1 MNQENTGK
9 VANTSDINVVPF
21 KTRIRPYLI
30 VAPAL
35 IITIGIMIPFAMAI
49 FFSLTNNSFRMPT

>member
-1 MNQENTGK
+1 MAKDNPTGK
-9 VANTSDINVVPF
+9 VSSEKLNELPF

-35 IITIGIMIPFAMAI
+35 IITRAHVW
-49 FFSLTNNSFRMPT
+49 